1 MVSDFVQLRL
11 KVEVE
16 PYWIIGVRPVNST
29 DEFDFKNKRDVVDE
43 FINRIKNQFE
53 SNVDYETLK
62 LEAHYLVAFALD
74 ENLNGFT
81 VTNVVASSEW
91 TGDFLKLDYII
102 DFEYRGLFNPFK
114 TVNEDDLRD
123 YIVKWMGDNRLYIM
137 DDYVILNDDTC
148 DYRLDVDTSPRRVR
162 IEHELKRL
170 GD

>member
-1 MVSDFVQLRL
+1 MQLNL
-11 KVEVE
+11 KIEVE

-29 DEFDFKNKRDVVDE
+29 DEFDFKNKRDVVDK
-43 FINRIKNQFE
+43 FIDKVKNQFK

-81 VTNVVASSEW
+81 ITNVVASSEW
-91 TGDFLKLDYII
+91 TGDFLKIDYII

-123 YIVKWMGDNRLYIM
+123 FVVKWMGDERLYIM
-137 DDYVILNDDTC
+137 DDHLILSDGKHS
-148 DYRLDVDTSPRRVR
+148 YWLDADTSPRRVR
-162 IEHELKRL
+162 IEHELKR
-170 GD
+170 